1 MDDRESFASRMKC
14 ELWRVGSP
22 FRFIL
27 WGGVN
32 ALAGYIIYALLLL
45 FLPYLVAYSFAYAC
59 GILLSYFLNSKFVF
73 NRELKLSKALKYPL
87 VYVVQYLAGTI
98 CLYLLVRVLR
108 VNRLL
113 APAVVVLITIPLTYF
128 LNKRMLEG
136 KTKK

>member
-1 MDDRESFASRMKC
+1 MDAQESFASRMKY

-32 ALAGYIIYALLLL
+32 ALAGYLIYALLLL

-87 VYVVQYLAGTI
+87 VYVVQYLVGTI
-98 CLYLLVRVLR
+98 SLYLLVRVLGI
-108 VNRLL
+108 NTLL
-113 APAVVVLITIPLTYF
+113 APAIVVLLTIPLTYF

-136 KTKK
+136 KTKP